1 MKKRQLDNDLL
12 TNMLKPSPLSSHQHN
27 VVINITIAESSVNL
41 GRISG
46 LLEYQ
51 IDHFTSNTD
60 HFTSNDISLYGNF
73 RLQIRHLA
81 HIS

>member
-51 IDHFTSNTD
+51 IDHFTSN
-60 HFTSNDISLYGNF
+60 SDISLYGNF